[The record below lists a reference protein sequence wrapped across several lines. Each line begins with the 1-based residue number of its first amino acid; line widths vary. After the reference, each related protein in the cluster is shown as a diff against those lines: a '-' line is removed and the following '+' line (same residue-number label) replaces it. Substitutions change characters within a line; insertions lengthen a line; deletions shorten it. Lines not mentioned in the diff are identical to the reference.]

1 MEVVMRAQLLALA
14 MCVIGCGGSG
24 TPDAKNVSQP
34 VTDPAGAAGAAGGT
48 SLAGPTVP
56 AEIAVPEGHNVAF
69 MTGAKGVQIYECV
82 AAEGGA
88 LAWKLRAPR
97 AELTDASGA
106 VIGSHY
112 GGVDKSMPPGPY
124 WESSDGS
131 RVHAGKPV
139 TAPNPGSIPLL
150 RLEATDVS
158 GTGVFSKVAFI
169 HRVETTG
176 GVAPDGA
183 CTAGKTTEV
192 PYTATYYFYEKATG
206 DQAAQ

>member
-1 MEVVMRAQLLALA
+1 MRARLLAMVCA
-14 MCVIGCGGSG
+14 IGCGGSA
-24 TPDAKNVSQP
+24 PDAKNVSQP
-34 VTDPAGAAGAAGGT
+34 VTDPAGGGAAGGT

-56 AEIAVPEGHNVAF
+56 AEIAVPPGHKVAF

-82 AAEGGA
+82 TEGAAT
-88 LAWKLRAPR
+88 AWKLRAPR
-97 AELTDASGA
+97 AELTDGAGA

-112 GGVDKSMPPGPY
+112 GGVDKNLAAGPY

-139 TAPNPGSIPLL
+139 TAPNPGSIPLV
-150 RLEATDVS
+150 RLEAVDVS
-158 GTGVFSKVAFI
+158 GTGVFGKVAFI

-183 CTAGKTTEV
+183 CTAGKTAEI
-192 PYTATYYFYEKATG
+192 PYTATYYFYEPAAG
-206 DQAAQ
+206 SQAAE